1 MRVRQYQLWGYKT
14 ALEVASVKTK
24 EETEDV
30 IIPHLF
36 PVVLH
41 YLACSS
47 SSVLVVWSHTEDGPQ
62 YWIGPG

>member
-24 EETEDV
+24 EETEDA

-36 PVVLH
+36 LWFYIIWPAPVQVSWLSGRIRRM
-41 YLACSS
+41 APS
-47 SSVLVVWSHTEDGPQ
+47 TG
-62 YWIGPG
+62 

>member
-1 MRVRQYQLWGYKT
+1 MRFQQYQLWGYKT

-24 EETEDV
+24 EETEGRDH
-30 IIPHLF
+30 PPSL